1 MGTFLSPIFGIP
13 EFLRRRADSTMS
25 GYNSSIVYLNKLL
38 SEYSFPP
45 FEDLMPL
52 HVEGEHMENMIET
65 AGRWFANT
73 TFRTHMNTW
82 LSASSKETH
91 FKAMKQV
98 LYLKFKDHDLFK
110 GDQSWWTDLLK

>member
-1 MGTFLSPIFGIP
+1 
-13 EFLRRRADSTMS
+13 
-25 GYNSSIVYLNKLL
+25 
-38 SEYSFPP
+38 
-45 FEDLMPL
+45 
-52 HVEGEHMENMIET
+52 MENMIET

-98 LYLKFKDHDLFK
+98 LYLKFKDHNLFK
-110 GDQSWWTDLLK
+110 GDQSWWTDLLKRFNAETAQSSMLDPIILEERKS